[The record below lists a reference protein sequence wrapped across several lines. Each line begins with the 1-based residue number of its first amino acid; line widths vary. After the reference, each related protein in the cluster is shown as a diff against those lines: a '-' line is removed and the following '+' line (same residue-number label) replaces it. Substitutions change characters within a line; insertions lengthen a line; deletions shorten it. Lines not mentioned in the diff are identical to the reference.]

1 MTKNAIVITIDGPS
15 ASGKGTCGRYLARK
29 LGFQFVDTG
38 AMYRTLTW
46 HCLKHGVDITDP
58 ARVIAAVRGWKA
70 ELKAENG
77 EVRLLVDGY
86 HPAQEIRSDEISNTV
101 AKVSPVAGV
110 RVWMVRTQRECLAF
124 GDLVMDGRDVG
135 THVFPETPFK
145 FFLTAS
151 EEVRARR
158 RKAEG
163 SKDNT
168 AERDRRDAVRAVAPL
183 EPARDAVLIDNSH
196 ESPAVTAEFMLAHFT
211 SRRALLG
218 L

>member
-1 MTKNAIVITIDGPS
+1 MKNAIVITIDGPS

-29 LGFQFVDTG
+29 LGFHYVDTG

-46 HCLKHGVDITDP
+46 HCLRTGVDITDP
-58 ARVIAAVRGWKA
+58 RRVVEVVRSWPAALDARD
-70 ELKAENG
+70 G
-77 EVRLLVDGY
+77 EVRLLVDGV
-86 HPAQEIRSDEISNTV
+86 HPVAEIRTDEVSGTV
-101 AKVSPVAGV
+101 AKVSPIAGV
-110 RVWMVRTQRECLAF
+110 RVWMVRTQRECLRF
-124 GDLVMDGRDVG
+124 GNLVMDGRDVG

-163 SKDNT
+163 SGENT
-168 AERDRRDAVRAVAPL
+168 AERDRRDAARTVAPM
-183 EPARDAVLIDNSH
+183 EAAKDALVVDNSH
-196 ESPAVTAEFMLAHFT
+196 ESPAVTAEFMLAHVE
-211 SRRALLG
+211 SRRRQLG